1 MIQRICYVWHIIV
14 KLFSFAF
21 FGISSLILA
30 LLMYPVMHV
39 VSGFS
44 ETRFKKM
51 GRKLNHNYFIFYVK
65 VISSIGCIS
74 VKVKNKEDL
83 SKLRSKVV
91 IANHPSI
98 LDVVILFSLVP
109 NADCIVKGDLVKN
122 KFISL
127 IIKNLYIPNNIPFD
141 EQLELAKK
149 SMDEGNNL
157 IIFPEGTR
165 SKPGEP
171 WEFKKGAARF
181 ALYSKNDIV
190 PVFFGGNEKIG
201 IRKHDKMLQ
210 YHPTER
216 FFYDLKVL
224 PPISI
229 KEYEGIPITKSATIL
244 TKKMKEIL
252 EAELPQKPNS
262 AENSANH
269 L

>member
-1 MIQRICYVWHIIV
+1 MFLKIRYVWHVIV

-21 FGISSLILA
+21 FGCCSLFLALILF
-30 LLMYPVMHV
+30 PVMHV
-39 VSGFS
+39 MAGFS
-44 ETRFKKM
+44 EQKFKVLA
-51 GRKLNHNYFIFYVK
+51 RKFNYCYFKLFVRVMIFIH
-65 VISSIGCIS
+65 CIH
-74 VKVKNKEDL
+74 VNIENRETL
-83 SKLRSKVV
+83 TNARSKVV

-109 NADCIVKGDLVKN
+109 HANCIVKGDLINN

-127 IIKNLYIPNNIPFD
+127 IVRNLYIPNNIPFNN
-141 EQLELAKK
+141 QLELAKK

-181 ALYSKNDIV
+181 ALYSKSDVI
-190 PVFFGGNEKIG
+190 PVYFGGNEKIG

-216 FFYDLKVL
+216 YRYDLKVL
-224 PPISI
+224 APIDI
-229 KEYEGIPITKSATIL
+229 KQYENIPMTKSAIML
-244 TKKMKEIL
+244 THKMKDIL
-252 EAELPQKPNS
+252 ENEKGN
-262 AENSANH
+262 
-269 L
+269 